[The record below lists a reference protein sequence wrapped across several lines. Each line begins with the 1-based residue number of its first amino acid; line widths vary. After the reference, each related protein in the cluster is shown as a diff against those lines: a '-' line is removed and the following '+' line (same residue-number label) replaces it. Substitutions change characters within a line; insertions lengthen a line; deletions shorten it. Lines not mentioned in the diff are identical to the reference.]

1 MAERV
6 VELRGISKSW
16 GAVRALVNVDATFA
30 TGVCHAVLGAN
41 GSGKSTLLALVAT
54 LATPT
59 SGTLAHRGFG
69 ADRTAIRASLGWLG
83 HDALCYPELTG
94 RENLRFAASLYGCG
108 EADVEAACMAMRP
121 EGRRWEAGQGG
132 DRFAR
137 DYRVCAVDPA
147 TLERGPVDGKKGD
160 YVIATRFVPGQPTLE
175 VLPALLAG
183 CPKPKTADETATPP
197 AKPAESAAP
206 KVTGRSICKMR
217 TLTLLLNTASAS
229 GVKRW

>member
-94 RENLRFAASLYGCG
+94 RENLQFAASLYGCG
-108 EADVEAACMAMRP
+108 AADVDAACTRFGVGNFADRP
-121 EGRRWEAGQGG
+121 FRTGSRGQRQRIALARALVHRPSLLLLDEPTTGLDDAGV
-132 DRFAR
+132 DRLAAVVEEEVAAGTLVLLVTHDAPFVAR
-137 DYRVCAVDPA
+137 VSGKALR
-147 TLERGPVDGKKGD
+147 LERGRV
-160 YVIATRFVPGQPTLE
+160 V
-175 VLPALLAG
+175 
-183 CPKPKTADETATPP
+183 
-197 AKPAESAAP
+197 S
-206 KVTGRSICKMR
+206 
-217 TLTLLLNTASAS
+217 
-229 GVKRW
+229 